1 MLNINV
7 HVQKRIEIVWAE
19 QGLSS
24 IFVLKLWTATS
35 LNQIHTSNEF
45 KIQVSHR
52 LVKRYYGNYKTS
64 GERNLHRLMSNLQ
77 KNGRQL
83 CLSCEFRV
91 AGVKIANSHKL
102 TQTTWIFD
110 VKILK
115 EETKLGS

>member
-7 HVQKRIEIVWAE
+7 HVQKRIEMLWAE

-45 KIQVSHR
+45 NIQVSHR

-64 GERNLHRLMSNLQ
+64 DERNLHRLMSNLQ
-77 KNGRQL
+77 KSGRQL

-102 TQTTWIFD
+102 TQTTW
-110 VKILK
+110 
-115 EETKLGS
+115 